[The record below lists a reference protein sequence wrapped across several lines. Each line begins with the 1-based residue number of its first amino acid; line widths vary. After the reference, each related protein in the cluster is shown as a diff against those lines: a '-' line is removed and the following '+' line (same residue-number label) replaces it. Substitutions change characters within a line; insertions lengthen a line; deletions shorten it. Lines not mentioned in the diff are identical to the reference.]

1 MMLKKLANTLRNNHN
16 ILEKKAINPIVQY
29 IDKNSFKSA
38 NIFTEIGEDSATIKN
53 NDKYILIT
61 TDRIKTSFI
70 EQHPYGAGF
79 SSILVSVDDIYAC
92 GGIPLAASII
102 ISVTE
107 PGICKDLLDGICEG
121 SKKFKVPII
130 RGHTNVQ
137 GKFYE
142 LSSTMIGEIKKE
154 DYISAGNAQIGDDII
169 LAVDFA
175 GKVGAGSKL
184 YYDTTLFKT
193 SEDVLKKRKA
203 MNIIAKKHL
212 ANSSKDVSNGGIFG
226 TILQMVKY
234 SNVGAD
240 VDITKIKIPPVLLKE
255 NYDLETYVQM
265 YLTTSF
271 LLTAPTHKTEELIQ
285 VFQEYGLDAN
295 LIGKIIKDPNLLK
308 INDGTESIEVI
319 RF

>member
-1 MMLKKLANTLRNNHN
+1 
-16 ILEKKAINPIVQY
+16 I
-29 IDKNSFKSA
+29 
-38 NIFTEIGEDSATIKN
+38 
-53 NDKYILIT
+53 
-61 TDRIKTSFI
+61 
-70 EQHPYGAGF
+70 
-79 SSILVSVDDIYAC
+79 
-92 GGIPLAASII
+92 
-102 ISVTE
+102 
-107 PGICKDLLDGICEG
+107 
-121 SKKFKVPII
+121 
-130 RGHTNVQ
+130 
-137 GKFYE
+137 
-142 LSSTMIGEIKKE
+142 
-154 DYISAGNAQIGDDII
+154 
-169 LAVDFA
+169 
-175 GKVGAGSKL
+175 
-184 YYDTTLFKT
+184 T

-226 TILQMVKY
+226 TMLQMVKY

-271 LLTAPTHKTEELIQ
+271 LLTTPAHKREEMIQ

-295 LIGKIIKDPNLLK
+295 LIGKIINDQNLLK